1 MGVFEVR
8 TTERAC
14 VVDITDRV
22 LAEVAA
28 SGVTSGLCLIGT
40 RHTTVGVTIN
50 EPDSTLFRDLLRRL
64 ENMVPRRDGYLHPD
78 NSDSHIKAMLIGGSV
93 AAPVTGG
100 GLDLGTWQ
108 AVLLCEFDGPRR
120 RTVRVDVTGG

>member
-1 MGVFEVR
+1 MGAFEVR

-50 EPDSTLFRDLLRRL
+50 EPDSTLFHDLLKRL
-64 ENMVPRRDGYLHPD
+64 ESMAPRRAGYLHPD
-78 NSDSHIKAMLIGGSV
+78 NSDSHIKAMLLGGSITAPVIGGR
-93 AAPVTGG
+93 
-100 GLDLGTWQ
+100 LDLGTWQ

>member
-1 MGVFEVR
+1 MGAFEVR

-14 VVDITDRV
+14 VIDITDRV

-28 SGVTSGLCLIGT
+28 SGVTSGICLIGT

-50 EPDSTLFRDLLRRL
+50 EPDATLFHDLLRQL
-64 ENMVPRRDGYLHPD
+64 EKVAPRRDGYLHPD
-78 NSDSHIKAMLIGGSV
+78 NSDSHMKAMLMGGSV
-93 AAPVTGG
+93 AAPVVGG
-100 GLDLGTWQ
+100 RLDLGTWQ

-120 RTVRVDVTGG
+120 RTVRVDVTGS

>member
-1 MGVFEVR
+1 MGAFEVR

-50 EPDSTLFRDLLRRL
+50 EPDSTLFRDLLRQL
-64 ENMVPRRDGYLHPD
+64 ENIAPRRAGYLHPD
-78 NSDSHIKAMLIGGSV
+78 NSDSHVKAMLLGGSI
-93 AAPVTGG
+93 AAPVIGG

-108 AVLLCEFDGPRR
+108 AVLLCEFDGPRA

>member
-1 MGVFEVR
+1 MGAFEVR

-40 RHTTVGVTIN
+40 RHTTVGITIN
-50 EPDSTLFRDLLRRL
+50 EPDSTLFHDLLGQL
-64 ENMVPRRDGYLHPD
+64 EKIAPRRGGYLHPD
-78 NSDSHIKAMLIGGSV
+78 NSDSHIKAMLTGGSA
-93 AAPVTGG
+93 AAPVVGG
-100 GLDLGTWQ
+100 RLDLGTWQ
-108 AVLLCEFDGPRR
+108 AVLLCEFDGPRG

>member
-1 MGVFEVR
+1 MGAFEVR

-28 SGVTSGLCLIGT
+28 SGVTSGICLIGT

-50 EPDSTLFRDLLRRL
+50 EPDSPLIHDLLRQL
-64 ENMVPRRDGYLHPD
+64 EKIAPRRDGYLHPD
-78 NSDSHIKAMLIGGSV
+78 NSDSHMKAMLMGGSV
-93 AAPVTGG
+93 AVPVVGG
-100 GLDLGTWQ
+100 RLDLGTWQ

>member
-1 MGVFEVR
+1 MGAFEVR

-28 SGVTSGLCLIGT
+28 SGVTSGICLIGT
-40 RHTTVGVTIN
+40 RHTTIGVTIN
-50 EPDSTLFRDLLRRL
+50 EPDSTLFHDLLRQL
-64 ENMVPRRDGYLHPD
+64 EKIAPRRDGYLHPD
-78 NSDSHIKAMLIGGSV
+78 NSDSHMKAMLMGGSV
-93 AAPVTGG
+93 AAPVVGG
-100 GLDLGTWQ
+100 RLDLGTWQ

-120 RTVRVDVTGG
+120 RTVRVDVTSG